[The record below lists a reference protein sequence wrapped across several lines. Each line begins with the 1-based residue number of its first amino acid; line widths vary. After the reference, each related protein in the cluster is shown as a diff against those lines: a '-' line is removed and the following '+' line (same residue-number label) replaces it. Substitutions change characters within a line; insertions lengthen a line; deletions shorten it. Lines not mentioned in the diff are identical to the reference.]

1 MCYRINAASD
11 VPEKFYC
18 RQCQPSLVKSHTQAE
33 TLRDANKFLG
43 YNQQQPQHGAVQLP
57 LQQPVGAASAQQ
69 ASLLLVDGSWS
80 AFATCSSVE
89 NGATLLCFCGK
100 NHLLTCVSESV
111 QGQKRERDEAAGT
124 ADGDKKAAVDTAS
137 LLSQFG
143 N

>member
-69 ASLLLVDGSWS
+69 ASLLLVM
-80 AFATCSSVE
+80 
-89 NGATLLCFCGK
+89 NRGALSQLAQASRIAQRCFVFCGT
-100 NHLLTCVSESV
+100 NHMLTCVFC
-111 QGQKRERDEAAGT
+111 AGT
-124 ADGDKKAAVDTAS
+124 EARA
-137 LLSQFG
+137 
-143 N
+143 